1 MFWILI
7 NCFAISVCFWV
18 LYKWTRVKRYWAEK
32 GVPHLTPHPIMGSL
46 NFLQRENPDPLWSWI
61 RRRLAPIFTA
71 SKLRALQNLFDTKS
85 KELIQR
91 INNEKDKTK
100 INLKIVFTDF
110 TTDIIGIA
118 SFGIASDS
126 TLTGESPMRT
136 VTHGFMK
143 FDLYRGLCWS
153 NIEVSEDVI
162 VAQAAVFVLGG
173 FDTSGNT
180 LTMAIYEL
188 AHHPQIQDKLYKEI
202 KQEVDDGTGIL
213 NVTKLAEATYLNC
226 VIKETL
232 RKFSPMGWL
241 DRVAMNDYR
250 VDENLII
257 SAGTPVYINAIGMQY
272 DPELFPEPERFI
284 PERFL
289 PENKMDIKSFTY
301 LPFGQRFGLMTLRH
315 AISRIILNYKLEPV
329 PGSPLPNEIEIEK
342 RGLFLFPGEPTEIM
356 FWILVN
362 CIAVSVCLWLYVKW
376 KKVKQYWAE
385 RGVAHL
391 EPHPIMGSLTFLQ
404 KENPILLIDYTTD
417 IIGMSAFGID
427 SNATLTGE
435 GPIRKITN
443 SFMTFNLFS
452 LFPNSTAEYFRKIFE
467 KIKSQRKQHK
477 DDDSKDLLGALL
489 KMQEDAEHTD
499 EKIQNKLYEEL
510 KGFGKEDLEV
520 TKLAEAVYLNCVIK
534 ELLRKVPPMG
544 WIDRVALSD
553 YKVDDNLVIPAG
565 TPVYINANGM
575 HYDRDYFP
583 DPESF
588 NPDRFLPENEIKQF
602 TYLPFVSMRHA
613 LTKLVLNFT
622 FKALPGTPKPSEI
635 EFEKRGLFLNPAEHL
650 YVDFIPRDIKT

>member
-7 NCFAISVCFWV
+7 NCFGISVCIWV
-18 LYKWTRVKRYWAEK
+18 YYKWTRVKRYWAEK
-32 GVPHLTPHPIMGSL
+32 GVPHLTPHPILGSL
-46 NFLQRENPDPLWSWI
+46 SFLQRENPGVWMRKIYENHKHPYLGAWWFWRPALIVNSPDIARNVLVKDFPVFRDRFLSSGKTDPIGGLNLFTTNDPLWSWI

-126 TLTGESPMRT
+126 TLTGEGPMRT
-136 VTHGFMK
+136 VTHGFMN

-153 NIEVSEDVI
+153 SIFFWPELVDIFRFSFFPKSTTDYFLRIFRTIAQERANKGDDEPKDLMDALLELRNKTIDDDQDIEVSEDVI

-301 LPFGQRFGLMTLRH
+301 LPFGDGPRNCIGQRFGLMTLRH

-342 RGLFLFPGEPTEIM
+342 RGLFLFPGEP
-356 FWILVN
+356 LH
-362 CIAVSVCLWLYVKW
+362 VK
-376 KKVKQYWAE
+376 
-385 RGVAHL
+385 
-391 EPHPIMGSLTFLQ
+391 
-404 KENPILLIDYTTD
+404 
-417 IIGMSAFGID
+417 
-427 SNATLTGE
+427 
-435 GPIRKITN
+435 
-443 SFMTFNLFS
+443 
-452 LFPNSTAEYFRKIFE
+452 
-467 KIKSQRKQHK
+467 
-477 DDDSKDLLGALL
+477 
-489 KMQEDAEHTD
+489 
-499 EKIQNKLYEEL
+499 
-510 KGFGKEDLEV
+510 
-520 TKLAEAVYLNCVIK
+520 
-534 ELLRKVPPMG
+534 
-544 WIDRVALSD
+544 
-553 YKVDDNLVIPAG
+553 
-565 TPVYINANGM
+565 
-575 HYDRDYFP
+575 
-583 DPESF
+583 
-588 NPDRFLPENEIKQF
+588 FLPRE
-602 TYLPFVSMRHA
+602 
-613 LTKLVLNFT
+613 
-622 FKALPGTPKPSEI
+622 
-635 EFEKRGLFLNPAEHL
+635 
-650 YVDFIPRDIKT
+650 

>member
-7 NCFAISVCFWV
+7 NCFGISVCIWV
-18 LYKWTRVKRYWAEK
+18 YYKWTRVKRYWAEK
-32 GVPHLTPHPIMGSL
+32 GVPHLTPHPILGSL
-46 NFLQRENPDPLWSWI
+46 SFLQRENPGVWMRKIYENHKHPYLGVWWFWRPALIVNSPDIARNVLVKDFPVFRDRFLSSGKTDPIGGLNLFTTNDPLWSWI

-126 TLTGESPMRT
+126 TLTGEGPMRT
-136 VTHGFMK
+136 VTHGFMN

-162 VAQAAVFVLGG
+162 VAQAAAFVLGG
-173 FDTSGNT
+173 FDTSGSS

-188 AHHPQIQDKLYKEI
+188 AFHPQIQDKLYKEI

-241 DRVAMNDYR
+241 DRVALNDYR

-301 LPFGQRFGLMTLRH
+301 MPFGDGPRNCIGQRF
-315 AISRIILNYKLEPV
+315 
-329 PGSPLPNEIEIEK
+329 
-342 RGLFLFPGEPTEIM
+342 
-356 FWILVN
+356 
-362 CIAVSVCLWLYVKW
+362 AVL
-376 KKVKQYWAE
+376 
-385 RGVAHL
+385 
-391 EPHPIMGSLTFLQ
+391 
-404 KENPILLIDYTTD
+404 
-417 IIGMSAFGID
+417 
-427 SNATLTGE
+427 
-435 GPIRKITN
+435 
-443 SFMTFNLFS
+443 
-452 LFPNSTAEYFRKIFE
+452 
-467 KIKSQRKQHK
+467 
-477 DDDSKDLLGALL
+477 
-489 KMQEDAEHTD
+489 
-499 EKIQNKLYEEL
+499 
-510 KGFGKEDLEV
+510 
-520 TKLAEAVYLNCVIK
+520 
-534 ELLRKVPPMG
+534 
-544 WIDRVALSD
+544 
-553 YKVDDNLVIPAG
+553 
-565 TPVYINANGM
+565 
-575 HYDRDYFP
+575 
-583 DPESF
+583 
-588 NPDRFLPENEIKQF
+588 
-602 TYLPFVSMRHA
+602 
-613 LTKLVLNFT
+613 
-622 FKALPGTPKPSEI
+622 
-635 EFEKRGLFLNPAEHL
+635 
-650 YVDFIPRDIKT
+650 